1 MEMEFTVKAILGI
14 CVLIILWELSA
25 VSFTN
30 KKIKIVGKVPGQKLG
45 IGLFAA
51 AAVIIMIRRWGT
63 SAGVLLTAGSIAVA
77 GLLNF
82 AIKNG
87 LSDYGVYVNGR
98 STPYKS
104 IKYYDL
110 GAQEKDGYR
119 LRLSGRSKEL
129 ELLFG
134 EAELEQAVVKLIEN
148 RVLDMEAYK
157 AAVRQAERQ

>member
-1 MEMEFTVKAILGI
+1 MDFTVKAILGI

-30 KKIKIVGKVPGQKLG
+30 KKIKIIGKVPGQKLG
-45 IGLFAA
+45 IALFAV
-51 AAVIIMIRRWGT
+51 AAVVIMLRRWGT
-63 SAGVLLTAGSIAVA
+63 GTGTLVTAGAVVLA
-77 GLLNF
+77 AALNF
-82 AIKNG
+82 AMKNG
-87 LSDYGVYVNGR
+87 LSDYGAYVNGR

-110 GAQEKDGYR
+110 GMQEKDGYR
-119 LRLSGRSKEL
+119 LRLSGRSKEI

-148 RVLDMEAYK
+148 RVPDMEAYK
-157 AAVRQAERQ
+157 AAQRQSER